1 MPLLMALDECNAA
14 LTNIEQLAA
23 AALELPELRAQALE
37 LILVLCQQADE
48 NIGSLDL
55 EDGLLMDI
63 EASADPND
71 AQAKPLLH

>member
-14 LTNIEQLAA
+14 LTNIEQLAVV
-23 AALELPELRAQALE
+23 ALEQPELRAQALE
-37 LILVLCQQADE
+37 LILAVCLQADE

-55 EDGLLMDI
+55 EDGLLLDI
-63 EASADPND
+63 EASADPNH